1 MLLSTYDYNIL
12 SFFFGVAPY
21 NVTFNSFSQSWT
33 RDVAWV
39 EHEIRHLIKRRFSV
53 SFVNWTGKSW
63 THDDS
68 LRASS
73 PGTDQGF
80 FVGGVALFSCSTSTP
95 INHIVFFFWQ
105 NASCI
110 RKPQFILAGG
120 GVRTPC
126 TLPLDPPLL
135 SVVIAR
141 RAAHRLP
148 MNDHLALF
156 LDGGVVIFT
165 RRYF

>member
-12 SFFFGVAPY
+12 SFFLGVAPY
-21 NVTFNSFSQSWT
+21 NVT
-33 RDVAWV
+33 
-39 EHEIRHLIKRRFSV
+39 LIQQF
-53 SFVNWTGKSW
+53 
-63 THDDS
+63 
-68 LRASS
+68 
-73 PGTDQGF
+73 Q
-80 FVGGVALFSCSTSTP
+80 STS
-95 INHIVFFFWQ
+95 
-105 NASCI
+105 
-110 RKPQFILAGG
+110 
-120 GVRTPC
+120 C

-165 RRYF
+165 RRYSRANHT